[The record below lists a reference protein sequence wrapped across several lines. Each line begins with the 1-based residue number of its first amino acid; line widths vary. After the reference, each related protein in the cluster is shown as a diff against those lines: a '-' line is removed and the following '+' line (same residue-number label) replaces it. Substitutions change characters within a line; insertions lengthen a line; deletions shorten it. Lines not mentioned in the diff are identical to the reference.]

1 MKKISSGKV
10 RDMYEV
16 DNSRMMIVVSDRI
29 SAWDH
34 VMPSPLKGK
43 GKILNMLSN
52 FWFDYTKDIVKN
64 HVISVDIKD
73 FPQEFQKEEF
83 KNRSM
88 LVKKVKMLPVEC
100 IVRGY
105 ISGSAWKEYKETGEI
120 TGVKYKEG
128 LQFSEKF
135 ETPIFTASTK
145 GEDGEHDINIDFDT
159 VIKMLGKDLA
169 IKVRDTSLALYKK
182 VSEFALTK
190 GIIIADTKFEFGVD
204 ENGELVL
211 ADEIFTPDS
220 SRFWPLEKYKVG
232 EEQESFDKQYLRNY
246 LKENGFVDKA
256 PDTVPSE
263 VMEKT
268 LEKYIEAYEALTSK
282 KFKDLE

>member
-16 DNSRMMIVVSDRI
+16 DDSRMMIVVSDRI

>member
-16 DNSRMMIVVSDRI
+16 DDSRMMIVVSDRI

-73 FPQEFQKEEF
+73 FPQEFQKEEL

-128 LQFSEKF
+128 LKFSEKF

-159 VIKMLGKDLA
+159 VIKMLGNDLA

>member
-16 DNSRMMIVVSDRI
+16 DDSRMMIVVSDRI

-52 FWFDYTKDIVKN
+52 FWFDYTKDIIKN

-73 FPQEFQKEEF
+73 FPQDFQKEEF

-120 TGVKYKEG
+120 SGVKYKEG
-128 LQFSEKF
+128 LKFSEKF

>member
-52 FWFDYTKDIVKN
+52 FWFDYTKDIIKN

-268 LEKYIEAYEALTSK
+268 LAKYIEAYEALTSK